1 MHRGKCLGSI
11 RFDKRSSPSSC
22 VSVTSLTS
30 LCMDCNVVS
39 DSWYSLSND
48 KVLLML
54 FVVVD
59 RVDGEVM
66 DPLISALPSAA
77 DDGPLGSLA
86 EELCLGESKPVCFPS
101 QQSSLAMKTTSSH
114 SPAARRRGSISL
126 RPISSLTT
134 SVSST
139 PRKIFMACIF
149 AASLRDS
156 RMD

>member
-1 MHRGKCLGSI
+1 
-11 RFDKRSSPSSC
+11 
-22 VSVTSLTS
+22 
-30 LCMDCNVVS
+30 MDCNVVS
-39 DSWYSLSND
+39 DSWYPLSND

-54 FVVVD
+54 FVAVD

-66 DPLISALPSAA
+66 DPLLSTLPLAA
-77 DDGPLGSLA
+77 DDGPLGKLA
-86 EELCLGESKPVCFPS
+86 EELCFDGSKPVCFPS

-149 AASLRDS
+149 AHGA
-156 RMD
+156 